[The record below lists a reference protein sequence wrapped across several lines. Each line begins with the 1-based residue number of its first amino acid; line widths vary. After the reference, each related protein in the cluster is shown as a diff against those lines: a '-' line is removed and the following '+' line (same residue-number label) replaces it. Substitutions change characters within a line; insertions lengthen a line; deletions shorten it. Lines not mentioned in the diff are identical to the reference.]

1 MPSSLRAIMA
11 LLDVKLT
18 QTDGA
23 EGAPGVANLPSQRKS
38 VSAGFASRGIAPPVS
53 MSWLGLVCRHA
64 TADR

>member
-23 EGAPGVANLPSQRKS
+23 EDAAGVANLPSQRKS
-38 VSAGFASRGIAPPVS
+38 VSAGCESVASRHQF
-53 MSWLGLVCRHA
+53 R
-64 TADR
+64 

>member
-23 EGAPGVANLPSQRKS
+23 EDAAGIANLPSQRKS
-38 VSAGFASRGIAPPVS
+38 VSAGCESVASRHQF
-53 MSWLGLVCRHA
+53 R
-64 TADR
+64 